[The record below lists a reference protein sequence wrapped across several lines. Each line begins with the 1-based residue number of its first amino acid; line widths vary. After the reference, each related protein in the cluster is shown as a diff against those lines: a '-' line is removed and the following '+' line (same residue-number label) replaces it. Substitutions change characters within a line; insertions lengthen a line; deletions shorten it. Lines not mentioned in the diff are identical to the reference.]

1 MSRYDEKLI
10 DTAVNWWTEKV
21 TGFHHHDNGDRSEQ
35 SALAMMMADIMTKPV
50 AEEQAEVFKKT
61 LKKLVTE
68 ELDRLEDGQKSWG
81 VELGCDYGPCV
92 LLGQAADKAEIS
104 TLNFPF
110 KTWMRITET
119 DVKVHDGYGAPEK
132 ILYTSKGDLNEWT
145 DI

>member
-1 MSRYDEKLI
+1 MNEHDEKLI
-10 DTAVNWWTEKV
+10 DTAVNWWVEKV
-21 TGFHHHDNGDRSEQ
+21 TGFHHHDNGDKSEQ

-50 AEEQAEVFKKT
+50 SGEQAEVFKEA

-68 ELDRLEDGQKSWG
+68 ELDRLEDWQKGWG

-92 LLGQAADKAEIS
+92 LLGQAAAKAEIP

-119 DVKVHDGYGAPEK
+119 DVKVHDGYGAPEEV
-132 ILYTSKGDLNEWT
+132 LYTSKGGMT
-145 DI
+145 